1 MAEPVTSGRVRLE
14 TSLGPL
20 EIELWSREAPRAC
33 RNFVGLCLE
42 GYYDG
47 TLFHRVTKARSRV
60 CAPPSC
66 ADFGARTL

>member
-20 EIELWSREAPRAC
+20 EVELWSREAPRAC

-47 TLFHRVTKARSRV
+47 TLFHRVTKVSTVRRRAGSV
-60 CAPPSC
+60 
-66 ADFGARTL
+66 